1 MNEVAF
7 NKVIKK
13 LILPKFPWIT
23 DYEVLVDDY
32 RKWNG
37 TPNDKGEYYRVN
49 YFVDRDWLDEV
60 DDDEWLGLDKIREVK
75 DRTKTLFMALGFD
88 KHQKLEGVEFYNEN
102 HK

>member
-1 MNEVAF
+1 MNEAAF
-7 NKVIKK
+7 NKVINK
-13 LILPKFPWIT
+13 LILPKFPWLV

-37 TPNDKGEYYRVN
+37 TPDDKGEYYRVN
-49 YFVDRDWLDEV
+49 YFVEENQYDLLYFEKDYE
-60 DDDEWLGLDKIREVK
+60 KIREVK

-88 KHQKLEGVEFYNEN
+88 KHQKLEGVEFYNES

>member
-23 DYEVLVDDY
+23 DYEVVVDRDDSINDY
-32 RKWNG
+32 
-37 TPNDKGEYYRVN
+37 PDKGEYYRVN
-49 YFVDRDWLDEV
+49 YFFVSDWEDSVDY
-60 DDDEWLGLDKIREVK
+60 DEWLDRRREVK
-75 DRTKTLFMALGFD
+75 SLTKTLFSALGFD
-88 KHQKLEGVEFYNEN
+88 KNQKLEGVDFYNEN